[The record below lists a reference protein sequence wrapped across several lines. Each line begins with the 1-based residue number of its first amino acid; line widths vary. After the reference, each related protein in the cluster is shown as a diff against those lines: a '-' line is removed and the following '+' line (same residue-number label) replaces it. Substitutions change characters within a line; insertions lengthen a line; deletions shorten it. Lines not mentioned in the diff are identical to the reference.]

1 MKNFTL
7 FIGID
12 ISKLTLDVI
21 GINEKNEFILHSE
34 QFQNESATIKH
45 FFNQLIKK
53 YDKEHLLVGFE
64 NTGIYGRRLIKILE
78 ELAIPFCQLP
88 SLEIQRSKGIQRGKS
103 DRIDAKMIAQYL
115 LTHRFKLK
123 ESIADD
129 PHIEE
134 LQLLQNQ
141 RDKIIKAINQF
152 SMHKELAPFVD
163 KTIRKEVDQAS
174 ENILHN
180 LKKNLKKIEARIDEV
195 IKENERVTQQMNL
208 IQSVPGVG
216 KVTALYLLTVT
227 HGFRNFK
234 DARKLA
240 CYAGVAPFPYQ
251 SGTSLNRKSRVSHF
265 ADKKLKSLLNM
276 CALNAK
282 RHDQEMKAYY
292 ERKVDEGKSKMLVI
306 NNVRNKLL
314 ARIFAVVKREQP
326 FVNTQKYAA

>member
-1 MKNFTL
+1 MKNCTL

-21 GINEKNEFILHSE
+21 GINETNEFILPAD
-34 QFQNESATIKH
+34 QFQNESKRIKR
-45 FFNQLIKK
+45 FFSQLIKK
-53 YDKEHLLVGFE
+53 YDKEQLLVGFE

-78 ELAIPFCQLP
+78 ELAIPFCQLAP
-88 SLEIQRSKGIQRGKS
+88 LEINRSKGIQRGKS

-123 ESIADD
+123 ESRADA

-141 RDKIIKAINQF
+141 RDKILKAINQF
-152 SMHKELAPFVD
+152 STHKELVPFFD
-163 KTIRKEVDQAS
+163 KSLRKEVEESSQ
-174 ENILHN
+174 NIVQS
-180 LKKNLKKIEARIDEV
+180 LKKNLKKIASRIDEI
-195 IKENERVTQQMNL
+195 IKENERLTQQMNL

-240 CYAGVAPFPYQ
+240 CYAGIAPFPFQ
-251 SGTSLNRKSRVSHF
+251 SGTSLNQKSRVSHY

-276 CALNAK
+276 CALTAK
-282 RHDQEMKAYY
+282 KYDHEIKAYY
-292 ERKVDEGKSKMLVI
+292 ERKVNEGKSKMLVI

-314 ARIFAVVKREQP
+314 ARIFAVVKREQA